1 MDLLNS
7 LFHWRHSSCVVQ
19 KGRYLNWIN
28 ITSYEVNRVLRASVL
43 LITVICYVK
52 GVSLGLWQHSV
63 RLRAVEHLFKV
74 NRCVERLRWILA
86 IDLCL
91 AALYRL
97 SYHLLVRAIRVLL
110 LRLWLFSGVSAYFDE
125 TWLAF

>member
-1 MDLLNS
+1 MDLLDS
-7 LFHWRHSSCVVQ
+7 LFYWRHSSCVVQ
-19 KGRYLNWIN
+19 EGRYLNWIN
-28 ITSYEVNRVLRASVL
+28 IASYEVNRVLRASVL
-43 LITVICYVK
+43 LITVICYIK

-97 SYHLLVRAIRVLL
+97 SYHLLV
-110 LRLWLFSGVSAYFDE
+110 
-125 TWLAF
+125 